1 MHWIT
6 ANLYELL
13 PALWASVV
21 LVFTALVCGGLV
33 GVEFEHKQKS
43 VGIHTLTLVCFG
55 SAVFTMVTAVL
66 GYRTPI
72 AAQIVSGI
80 GFLGAGVILRGPYGI
95 SGLTSAAT
103 IWAVAAVG
111 MVVGIGYAG
120 AGVALSLLV
129 LGVMAL
135 LTFWERHFVD
145 AGQLSWARI
154 VFLANGGKTLLKI
167 REALEE
173 YGFARDS
180 YSLETVP
187 PGVGETS
194 SANPSARVRMRLR
207 YSDSRRRHRQ
217 FLSYVAS
224 LDEVEEVDCELL
236 EYAT

>member
-1 MHWIT
+1 MHWMT
-6 ANLYELL
+6 TNLYGLL
-13 PALWASVV
+13 PPVWASVV
-21 LVFTALVCGGLV
+21 LVFTALICGGLV
-33 GVEFEHKQKS
+33 GVEFEHRQKS

-66 GYRTPI
+66 NFQTPI
-72 AAQIVSGI
+72 AAQVVSGI

-95 SGLTSAAT
+95 TGLSSAAT

-120 AGVALSLLV
+120 AGLALSLLV

-135 LTFWERHFVD
+135 LAVWERRFVEV
-145 AGQLSWARI
+145 GEVNWATVTFR
-154 VFLANGGKTLLKI
+154 ANGGKTLLKI

-173 YGFARDS
+173 YGFARSS
-180 YSLETVP
+180 YSFEP
-187 PGVGETS
+187 ARPEPAAS
-194 SANPSARVRMRLR
+194 SSTKPSARAQMRLR

-217 FLSYVAS
+217 FLSYLAS

-236 EYAT
+236 E

>member
-13 PALWASVV
+13 PALWASIV
-21 LVFTALVCGGLV
+21 LVFTALICGGLV
-33 GVEFEHKQKS
+33 GVEFEHRQKS

-55 SAVFTMVTAVL
+55 STVFTMVTAVL

-103 IWAVAAVG
+103 VWAVAAIG
-111 MVVGIGYAG
+111 MVVGVGYAG
-120 AGVALSLLV
+120 AAVALSLFV
-129 LGVMAL
+129 LGTMAL
-135 LTFWERHFVD
+135 LSFWERRFVD
-145 AGQLSWARI
+145 ANQLSWATIIFRT
-154 VFLANGGKTLLKI
+154 NGGKTLLII

-180 YSLETVP
+180 YSLGTVS
-187 PGVGETS
+187 PGVTETS
-194 SANPSARVRMRLR
+194 SASPSSRAQMRLR

-217 FLSYVAS
+217 FLSYLAS
-224 LDEVEEVDCELL
+224 LDEVEEVDCELRSQKG
-236 EYAT
+236 